1 MTLSPEQRSTLE
13 TWMRSKAILQCPAC
27 GDSRWR
33 FAEAAY
39 VRALLEAGD
48 ANLTEDKGVLKLLC
62 GNCGYVALFD
72 AETVGIRGLW
82 DRGRDL

>member
-1 MTLSPEQRSTLE
+1 MPLSEPQQQTLKD
-13 TWMRSKAILQCPAC
+13 WMRSKAITQCPAC
-27 GDSRWR
+27 GDSKWR

-48 ANLTEDKGVLKLLC
+48 VDLTEAGGVVKVPC

-82 DRGRDL
+82 DKGRDL

>member
-1 MTLSPEQRSTLE
+1 MTLSPEQRRTLE
-13 TWMRSKAILQCPAC
+13 NWMRSKAILQCPAC

-39 VRALLEAGD
+39 VRALLETGD
-48 ANLTEDKGVLKLLC
+48 ADLTEDKGVLKLLC
-62 GNCGYVALFD
+62 GNCGYVLLFD